1 MEIQSQVQTFEL
13 MFQFTGKTTKK
24 THIPVHVSQNL
35 NVIKQLLSK
44 QQLVKLKLNLHI
56 F

>member
-35 NVIKQLLSK
+35 KQTIIIKTATR
-44 QQLVKLKLNLHI
+44 
-56 F
+56 